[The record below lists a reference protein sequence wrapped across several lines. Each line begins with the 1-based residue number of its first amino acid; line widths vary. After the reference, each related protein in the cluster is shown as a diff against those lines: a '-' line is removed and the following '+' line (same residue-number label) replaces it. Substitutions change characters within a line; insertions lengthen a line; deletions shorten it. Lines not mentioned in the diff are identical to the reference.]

1 MHLRCAGLDALLGR
15 KAPRS
20 LSTKTKSRVDEAI
33 RSYGYRAA
41 SHVETSTRAGGG
53 ARGNG
58 GCVGS
63 TAVELRG
70 REEAGQPPPLAPRR
84 SHLAGTTSDGL

>member
-41 SHVETSTRAGGG
+41 SHVETSTRG
-53 ARGNG
+53 RCERQWRLRRLY
-58 GCVGS
+58 GCRAAW
-63 TAVELRG
+63 TRRG
-70 REEAGQPPPLAPRR
+70 RAAAASRAAEIPSGRDNL
-84 SHLAGTTSDGL
+84 